1 MKLRQVTKTYGRTRV
16 SVADVA
22 GVSDED
28 VRLFVASEIGTNGP
42 FGEHVDRSWEDEVGE
57 PIAVLNLYT
66 D

>member
-16 SVADVA
+16 SVSGVK

-28 VRLFVASEIGTNGP
+28 VRLFVASEVPHNGP
-42 FGEHVDRSWEDEVGE
+42 FGEFVDRKWEDEIGN
-57 PIAVLNLYT
+57 PIAVVNLLT